1 MIAEMLAIAACAAA
15 DDAVAQSVREVRAS
29 FNRAI
34 ADKNIDTISRVL
46 TDNVVL
52 VTGTDST
59 QFLGREAQLAIWSE
73 DFSKNDR
80 LVYERKTDCVMPSP
94 LYPIAIETGAWRGAP
109 ERDAGDFVSGLYT
122 AKWRLADGEWRLEAE
137 TFMTTGCGG
146 ALCPIP
152 ASESQP

>member
-1 MIAEMLAIAACAAA
+1 MFTEMLAIAACAAV

-34 ADKNIDTISRVL
+34 AEKNIDTISRVL

-59 QFLGREAQLAIWSE
+59 QFLGREAQLTIWSE
-73 DFSKNDR
+73 DFSKDDR
-80 LVYERKTDCVMPSP
+80 LVYERKTDCVTPSP
-94 LYPIAIETGAWRGAP
+94 IYPIAIETGAWRGAP
-109 ERDAGDFVSGLYT
+109 EGDAGDFVSGLYT

-146 ALCPIP
+146 ALCPNP
-152 ASESQP
+152 VSEPQQ